1 MQTYVHGYSQR
12 EEQRLRDQADTLA
25 QLLHS
30 DTVYPA
36 GTRILEAGCGV
47 GAQTVFLAANNP
59 EAGITSI
66 DISENSLAKAKE
78 TVHKMGI
85 TNVVFQKADIFDMP
99 FEAES
104 FDHIFL
110 CFVLEHLENPL
121 AALKNLTKYLRKG
134 GSLTVIEGD
143 HGSFYCHPQTKEASR
158 AVQCLVDIQ
167 AMTGGNAL
175 IGRQLYPLLKH
186 AGMQDVRVSPRM
198 VYSDAS
204 KPALVEGFVKNTFT
218 AMVAGVREQ
227 ALKLKMMD
235 KSAWDRGIA
244 DLMNTAGPDG
254 TFCYTFFK
262 GTGVK

>member
-1 MQTYVHGYSQR
+1 METYVHGYSQR

-30 DTVYPA
+30 DTVYPPKS
-36 GTRILEAGCGV
+36 RILEAGCGV
-47 GAQTVFLAANNP
+47 GAQTVFLAGNNP
-59 EAGITSI
+59 DARITSI

-78 TVHKMGI
+78 TVCKRGI

-110 CFVLEHLENPL
+110 CFVLEHLENPQ

-134 GSLTVIEGD
+134 GTLTVIEGD
-143 HGSFYCHPQTKEASR
+143 HGSFYCHPQTKEASL
-158 AVQCLVDIQ
+158 AVQCLVDLQ
-167 AMTGGNAL
+167 AEAGGNAL
-175 IGRQLYPLLKH
+175 IGRQLYPLLNN
-186 AGMQDVRVSPRM
+186 AGMCEVRVSPRM
-198 VYSDAS
+198 VYADAS

-218 AMVAGVREQ
+218 AMVAGVKDQ
-227 ALKLKMMD
+227 ALERKMMD
-235 KSAWDRGIA
+235 ESAWDKGIS
-244 DLMNTAGPDG
+244 DLMNTTGPDG

-262 GTGVK
+262 GTGMK

>member
-1 MQTYVHGYSQR
+1 METYVHGYSQR

-36 GTRILEAGCGV
+36 GSSILEAGCGV

-59 EAGITSI
+59 EARITSI
-66 DISENSLAKAKE
+66 DISEDSLAKAKE
-78 TVHKMGI
+78 TVGKRDI
-85 TNVVFQKADIFDMP
+85 TNVVFQKADIFAMP
-99 FEAES
+99 FDTES

-110 CFVLEHLENPL
+110 CFVLEHLKEPL
-121 AALKNLTKYLRKG
+121 SALKNLTKYLRKG

-227 ALKLKMMD
+227 ALELKMMD
-235 KSAWDRGIA
+235 KSAWDKGIA
-244 DLMNTAGPDG
+244 DLLNTAEPDG

-262 GTGVK
+262 GIGIK